1 MVLFLLAQ
9 IPRLQPGPKILV
21 CLRKLIL
28 IPVSIQLQIGSHRA
42 AIKTMRTPHSYG
54 LCMNLMHTPLIE
66 HLDRMERAYLL
77 SIIVD
82 THLIEF

>member
-1 MVLFLLAQ
+1 
-9 IPRLQPGPKILV
+9 
-21 CLRKLIL
+21 
-28 IPVSIQLQIGSHRA
+28 
-42 AIKTMRTPHSYG
+42 
-54 LCMNLMHTPLIE
+54 MNLMHTPLIE